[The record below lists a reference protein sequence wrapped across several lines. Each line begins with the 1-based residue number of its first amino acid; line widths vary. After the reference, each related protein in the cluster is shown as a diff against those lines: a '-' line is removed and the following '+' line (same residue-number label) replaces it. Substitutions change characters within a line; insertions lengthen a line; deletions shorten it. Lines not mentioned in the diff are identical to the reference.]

1 MLPAALYLFSISF
14 IFLTNAFLLG
24 TFRHAFGHVGHTLL
38 TAVGLAGF
46 FYVFRKDRRDLAA
59 TLILYL
65 LLNVPAAMI
74 YWDADSN
81 VRDAFDLT
89 RGLTENNCCAISL
102 AVLLIVS
109 VNRLIYIKSLNDF
122 RDFFYS

>member
-1 MLPAALYLFSISF
+1 MLPAALYLFAISF

-24 TFRHAFGHVGHTLL
+24 TFRHAFGHAGHTLL

-46 FYVFRKDRRDLAA
+46 FYVFRKDRRDLAT

-81 VRDAFDLT
+81 VRDAFDLR

-102 AVLLIVS
+102 AVLLT
-109 VNRLIYIKSLNDF
+109 RSLN
-122 RDFFYS
+122 S